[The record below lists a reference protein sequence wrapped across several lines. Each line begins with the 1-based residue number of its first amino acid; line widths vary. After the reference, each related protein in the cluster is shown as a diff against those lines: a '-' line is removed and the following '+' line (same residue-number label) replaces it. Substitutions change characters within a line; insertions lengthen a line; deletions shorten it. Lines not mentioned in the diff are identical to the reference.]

1 MSYFSI
7 AGYAA
12 AAAMTVGGA
21 LGVASNGTTPDQP
34 KPIVDQAGGVMN
46 PMIAGQAMLPNRSL
60 MENIAASPEHT
71 MLAAEM
77 KASGIAGA
85 LAGDGEFTVF
95 APTNAALAN
104 TALANTAP
112 ADAPAG
118 QASKAELARVMGYL
132 VVPGRYD
139 SQTLLKVIGEGGGQA
154 KLRTIEG
161 GVLVARLNGPTNV
174 VLMDEK
180 GETADISIYDVYERN
195 GVIQV
200 VDHALAPGAASGQMA
215 SR

>member
-7 AGYAA
+7 AGIAA
-12 AAAMTVGGA
+12 AAVMTVGGA
-21 LGVASNGTTPDQP
+21 LGAVSNGSLGDQP
-34 KPIVDQAGGVMN
+34 TPIVDQDGGVMN
-46 PMIAGQAMLPNRSL
+46 PMIGGQAMLPGRTL
-60 MENIAASPEHT
+60 LENISASPEHT
-71 MLAAEM
+71 TLAAEM
-77 KASGIAGA
+77 KESSVAGA
-85 LAGDGEFTVF
+85 LKGDGEFTIF

-104 TALANTAP
+104 LP
-112 ADAPAG
+112 ARA
-118 QASKAELARVMGYL
+118 QQQNKAQLARMMGYL

-139 SQTLLKVIGEGGGQA
+139 SQTLLRVIGEGGGQA
-154 KLRTIEG
+154 KLRTAEG

-180 GETADISIYDVYERN
+180 GATADISIYDIYERN

-200 VDHALAPGAASGQMA
+200 VDHALEPGAASGQMA

>member
-7 AGYAA
+7 AGIAA
-12 AAAMTVGGA
+12 AAVMTVGGA
-21 LGVASNGTTPDQP
+21 LGAVSNGSAADHP
-34 KPIVDQAGGVMN
+34 KPIVDQDGGVMN
-46 PMIAGQAMLPNRSL
+46 PMIGGQAMLPSRTL
-60 MENIAASPEHT
+60 LENISASPQHT
-71 MLAAEM
+71 TLAAEM
-77 KASGIAGA
+77 KESGVASA
-85 LAGDGEFTVF
+85 LKGDGEFTIF

-104 TALANTAP
+104 LP
-112 ADAPAG
+112 A
-118 QASKAELARVMGYL
+118 QQRNKAQLARMMGYL

-139 SQTLLKVIGEGGGQA
+139 SQTLLRVIGEGGGQA
-154 KLRTIEG
+154 KLRTAQG

-180 GETADISIYDVYERN
+180 GATADISIYDIYERN

-200 VDHALAPGAASGQMA
+200 VDHALEPGAASGQMA

>member
-7 AGYAA
+7 AGIAA
-12 AAAMTVGGA
+12 AAVMTVGGA
-21 LGVASNGTTPDQP
+21 LGAVSSGSVNNQP
-34 KPIVDQAGGVMN
+34 KAIVDQDGGVMN
-46 PMIAGQAMLPNRSL
+46 PMIGGQAMLPSRTL
-60 MENIAASPEHT
+60 LENISASPQHT
-71 MLAAEM
+71 TLAAEM
-77 KASGIAGA
+77 KESGVASA
-85 LAGDGEFTVF
+85 LKGDGEFTIF

-104 TALANTAP
+104 LP
-112 ADAPAG
+112 A
-118 QASKAELARVMGYL
+118 QQQNKAQLARMMGYL

-139 SQTLLKVIGEGGGQA
+139 SQTLLRVIGEGGGQA
-154 KLRTIEG
+154 KLRTAQG

-180 GETADISIYDVYERN
+180 GATADISIYDIYERN

-200 VDHALAPGAASGQMA
+200 VDHALEPGAASGQMA

>member
-21 LGVASNGTTPDQP
+21 LGVVSNGTAPDQP

-46 PMIAGQAMLPNRSL
+46 PMVAGQAMLPNRTL
-60 MENIAASPEHT
+60 LENISASPEHT
-71 MLAAEM
+71 LLAAEM
-77 KASGIAGA
+77 KASGIADA
-85 LAGDGEFTVF
+85 LKSDGKFTVF
-95 APTNAALAN
+95 APTDGALAN
-104 TALANTAP
+104 LAGTPNKI
-112 ADAPAG
+112 
-118 QASKAELARVMGYL
+118 QLARMMSYL

-139 SQTLLKVIGEGGGQA
+139 SQTLLRLIGEGGGQA
-154 KLRTIEG
+154 KLRTVEG

-174 VLMDEK
+174 VLIDEK
-180 GETADISIYDVYERN
+180 GETADISIYDIYERN

-200 VDHALAPGAASGQMA
+200 VDRALQPGAASGQVA

>member
-7 AGYAA
+7 AGIAA

-21 LGVASNGTTPDQP
+21 LGAVSNGAPADQP
-34 KPIVDQAGGVMN
+34 KAIAAQDGGVMN
-46 PMIAGQAMLPNRSL
+46 PMIGGQAMLPNRTL
-60 MENIAASPEHT
+60 LENISASPEHT
-71 MLAAEM
+71 LLAAQM
-77 KASGIAGA
+77 KESGVASA
-85 LAGDGEFTVF
+85 LKSDGEFTVF
-95 APTNAALAN
+95 APTNGALAE
-104 TALANTAP
+104 AP
-112 ADAPAG
+112 
-118 QASKAELARVMGYL
+118 QNKAQLARMMGYL

-139 SQTLLKVIGEGGGQA
+139 SQTLLRVIGEGGGQA
-154 KLRTIEG
+154 KLRTVEG

-180 GETADISIYDVYERN
+180 GQTADISIYDIYERN

-200 VDHALAPGAASGQMA
+200 VDHALAPGEASGQMA

>member
-7 AGYAA
+7 AGIAA

-21 LGVASNGTTPDQP
+21 LGAVSNGGPADQP
-34 KPIVDQAGGVMN
+34 KTIAAQDGGVMN
-46 PMIAGQAMLPNRSL
+46 PMIGGQAMLPNRTL
-60 MENIAASPEHT
+60 LENISASPEHT
-71 MLAAEM
+71 LLAAQM
-77 KASGIAGA
+77 KESGVASA
-85 LAGDGEFTVF
+85 LKSDGEFTVF
-95 APTNAALAN
+95 APTNGALAE
-104 TALANTAP
+104 AP
-112 ADAPAG
+112 
-118 QASKAELARVMGYL
+118 QNKAQLARMMGYL

-139 SQTLLKVIGEGGGQA
+139 SQTLLRVIGEGGGQA
-154 KLRTIEG
+154 KLRTVEG

-180 GETADISIYDVYERN
+180 GQTADISIYDIYERN

>member
-7 AGYAA
+7 AGLAA

-21 LGVASNGTTPDQP
+21 LGAVSNGSAADHT
-34 KPIVDQAGGVMN
+34 KPIVDQDGGVMN
-46 PMIAGQAMLPNRSL
+46 PMIGGQAMLPNRTL
-60 MENIAASPEHT
+60 LENISASPQHT
-71 MLAAEM
+71 TLAAEM
-77 KASGIAGA
+77 KESGVASA
-85 LAGDGEFTVF
+85 LKGDGEFTIF

-104 TALANTAP
+104 LP
-112 ADAPAG
+112 A
-118 QASKAELARVMGYL
+118 QQQNKAQLARMMGYL

-139 SQTLLKVIGEGGGQA
+139 SQTLLRVIGEGGGHA
-154 KLRTIEG
+154 KLRTTEG

-180 GETADISIYDVYERN
+180 GGTADISIYDIYERN

-200 VDHALAPGAASGQMA
+200 VDHTLEPGAASGQMA